1 MINKSLNYIQKQ
13 CYVIVWSVE
22 KLQKVSIQKLQG
34 LWMAEF
40 CVYQKIQCIIIIKSK
55 FLKEQVARGLI
66 SNLTGTKVLILSNI
80 PMLNTFFKY
89 KMNARVSKL
98 SLADDKFMAEMH
110 LKLPGFI

>member
-1 MINKSLNYIQKQ
+1 M
-13 CYVIVWSVE
+13 
-22 KLQKVSIQKLQG
+22 
-34 LWMAEF
+34 
-40 CVYQKIQCIIIIKSK
+40 K

-66 SNLTGTKVLILSNI
+66 SNLTGTKVPILSNI
-80 PMLNTFFKY
+80 SMLNTFFKY

>member
-40 CVYQKIQCIIIIKSK
+40 CVYQKIQCIIIIKLK
-55 FLKEQVARGLI
+55 FLKEQVARELA
-66 SNLTGTKVLILSNI
+66 TWQEQ
-80 PMLNTFFKY
+80 KY
-89 KMNARVSKL
+89 R
-98 SLADDKFMAEMH
+98 F
-110 LKLPGFI
+110 